1 MRRNVAAPE
10 LSAVPTYYRFGFGL
24 VHGAQLR
31 GDCKGGDP
39 TVRVGSEAHKDL
51 FCRSF
56 IQSHRRFEAEQLP
69 WPDLDPES
77 LARVQRVPFWQ
88 EVLHTEMRA
97 IDIIDAFTR
106 TVPDPMIRE
115 AIDLMGYEEKRHGRL
130 VQVLIDRYG
139 IEVQAEAMQ
148 PLPHDVERTFIA
160 FGYGECVDAFLGF
173 GLFNI
178 ARQAKFLP
186 DEMFDILD
194 VLMYEETRH
203 IILFTNWMAY
213 REAQRGRRA
222 ASLRGMTAAWHYGR
236 SIGSK
241 VRVIVRNA
249 RDKGDGRRFSAT
261 QASVFLEGFSVRR
274 LVDECLAENARRLG
288 EYEAD
293 LVRPL
298 LMPGIAR
305 GIRAVTE
312 VGALARR
319 AGRTA
324 GLFRRP

>member
-222 ASLRGMTAAWHYGR
+222 PKSGSSSAMPATRATAAASRLRRPACSWRGSVCAGSWTSASPRTRAVSANTRPISSGR
-236 SIGSK
+236 SSCPASPAGFARSPRWVRSRGGPGEQPGSS
-241 VRVIVRNA
+241 A
-249 RDKGDGRRFSAT
+249 GPDRRS
-261 QASVFLEGFSVRR
+261 
-274 LVDECLAENARRLG
+274 
-288 EYEAD
+288 
-293 LVRPL
+293 
-298 LMPGIAR
+298 
-305 GIRAVTE
+305 
-312 VGALARR
+312 
-319 AGRTA
+319 
-324 GLFRRP
+324 